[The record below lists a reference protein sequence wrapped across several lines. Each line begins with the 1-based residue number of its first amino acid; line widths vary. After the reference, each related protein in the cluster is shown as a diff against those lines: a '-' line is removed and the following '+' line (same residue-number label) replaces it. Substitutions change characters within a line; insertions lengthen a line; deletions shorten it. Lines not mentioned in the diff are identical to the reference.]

1 MTVTAPSIDAMPVRP
16 VRTSRF
22 DSTWLLWIAIIA
34 VLLFLVVSPFV
45 YLVIT
50 SFQAERT
57 GEFTFANYATAYGR
71 ARYIDALFNSLKL
84 GVVSAALAGVFAVPL
99 AWAVARTNM
108 PGRGLTRMLVLVT
121 FITPPYTGAVA
132 WILLAGPNAGW
143 LNRFFMMVTGA
154 EAGPFNIYSFTGLA
168 VVIALY
174 SFPYIFIFTTAALEL
189 VSSEME
195 DAANIL
201 GAGPWRTMRKVT
213 LPLALPAILGGLIIC
228 FLEAIALFGSPAM
241 IAIPARFNVV
251 TTQLFQ
257 FFGNPVRVEVAAAY
271 AMPLLGVTVLLV
283 LVQRLIVRRK
293 GFVALTGKGG
303 ERRPILLGR
312 WRWVMFGY
320 AMFVAALAVFLPYVF
335 LIQSAFAKAWGRG
348 FLLDN
353 ITLANFRFILFEHAT
368 AAQSVINSFV
378 YAGISATV
386 AVFLTLGVA
395 YIVARKLIP
404 FGGVLGFLCVAPFV
418 IPGVVLAIGFY
429 AAYAPPPL
437 SLYGTAL
444 ILILAFTTRFLPV
457 GYVNASAAINS
468 LNPEMEEAVRVLGG
482 SRLTALRRVVAPLLK
497 RNLLGAWL
505 LIFIPATR
513 ELSAA
518 IFLYGP
524 NTKVA
529 SVMIFDMSEEGN
541 FERLAALALVLQVL
555 TLPLLYLGQRAL
567 GRDFMLRRN
576 AT

>member
-1 MTVTAPSIDAMPVRP
+1 MSVTAPAIDTMPVRP

-22 DSTWLLWIAIIA
+22 DSSWLLWFAIIA

-71 ARYIDALFNSLKL
+71 ARYVEALVNSLKL
-84 GVVSAALAGVFAVPL
+84 GAVSALLAGVFAVPL

-108 PGRGLTRMLVLVT
+108 PGRGLTRMLVLAT

-143 LNRFFMMVTGA
+143 LNRFYMLVTGA

-228 FLEAIALFGSPAM
+228 FLEAIALFGSPAL

-271 AMPLLGVTVLLV
+271 AMPLLGVTILLV

-312 WRWVMFGY
+312 WRWVVFGY
-320 AMFVAALAVFLPYVF
+320 AMFVATLAVFLPYIF

-353 ITLANFRFILFEHAT
+353 ITIANFRFILFEHAT
-368 AAQSVINSFV
+368 AAQSIINSFV

-395 YIVARKLIP
+395 YIVARRLIP

-437 SLYGTAL
+437 ALYGTAL
-444 ILILAFTTRFLPV
+444 IMILAFTTRFLPV

-497 RNLLGAWL
+497 RNMMGAWL

-541 FERLAALALVLQVL
+541 FERLAALALVLQIL
-555 TLPLLYLGQRAL
+555 TLPLLWIGQKAL
-567 GRDFMLRRN
+567 GRDFMLRRT

>member
-1 MTVTAPSIDAMPVRP
+1 MTVAAPAFSTEAAAPRRAI
-16 VRTSRF
+16 SF
-22 DSTWLLWIAIIA
+22 DSTWILWIAIIA

-45 YLVIT
+45 YLVVT
-50 SFQAERT
+50 SFSAERT
-57 GEFTFANYATAYGR
+57 GDFTFANYATAYGR
-71 ARYIDALFNSLKL
+71 ARYVDALMNSLKL
-84 GVVSAALAGVFAVPL
+84 GGAAALLAGVFAVPL
-99 AWAVARTNM
+99 AWAVARTDM
-108 PGRGLTRMLVLVT
+108 PGRGLTRMLVLAT

-143 LNRFFMMVTGA
+143 LNRFYTLVTGA

-201 GAGPWRTMRKVT
+201 GAGPWRTMWRVT

-271 AMPLLGVTVLLV
+271 AMPLLGVTILLI
-283 LVQRLIVRRK
+283 LIQRLITHRK
-293 GFVALTGKGG
+293 GYVALTGKGG
-303 ERRPILLGR
+303 ERREIRLGS
-312 WRWVMFGY
+312 WRWPMFGY
-320 AMFVAALAVFLPYVF
+320 AMFVASLSVFLPYIF
-335 LIQSAFAKAWGRG
+335 LVQASFAKAWGRG
-348 FLLDN
+348 FGFDN
-353 ITLANFRFILFEHAT
+353 ISLRNFDFVLFEHAT
-368 AAQSVINSFV
+368 AAKSVINSFL
-378 YAGISATV
+378 YAGVSATA
-386 AVFLTLGVA
+386 AVILTLGVA
-395 YIVARKLIP
+395 YIVTRRLVP
-404 FGGVLGFLCVAPFV
+404 FGGILGFLCIAPFV

-437 SLYGTAL
+437 ALYGTAL
-444 ILILAFTTRFLPV
+444 ILILAFTTRFLPI
-457 GYVNASAAINS
+457 GYVNASAAMRS

-497 RNLLGAWL
+497 RSLLGAWL

-541 FERLAALALVLQVL
+541 FEYLAALALILQLL
-555 TLPLLYLGQRAL
+555 TLPLLYIGQKAL
-567 GRDFMLRRN
+567 GRDFMLRRT

>member
-1 MTVTAPSIDAMPVRP
+1 MSVTAAAIDTMPVRP
-16 VRTSRF
+16 VRASRF
-22 DSTWLLWIAIIA
+22 DSTWVLWVAIIA

-50 SFQAERT
+50 SFQTERT
-57 GEFTFANYATAYGR
+57 GEFTLSNYATAYGR

-84 GVVSAALAGVFAVPL
+84 GAASAALAGIFAVPL

-108 PGRGLTRMLVLVT
+108 PGRGLTRMLVLAT

-143 LNRFFMMVTGA
+143 LNRFYMMATGA

-271 AMPLLGVTVLLV
+271 AMPLLGVTILLV

-312 WRWVMFGY
+312 WRWVVFGY
-320 AMFVAALAVFLPYVF
+320 AMFVAALAVFLPYIF

-348 FLLDN
+348 FALDN
-353 ITLANFRFILFEHAT
+353 ITWANFRFILFEHAT

-378 YAGISATV
+378 YAGVSATI

-395 YIVARKLIP
+395 YIVARRLIP

-437 SLYGTAL
+437 ALYGTAL

-555 TLPLLYLGQRAL
+555 TLPLLWLGQKAL
-567 GRDFMLRRN
+567 GRDFMLRRT

>member
-1 MTVTAPSIDAMPVRP
+1 MSVTAPAIDTIPVRP
-16 VRTSRF
+16 VRASRF

-57 GEFTFANYATAYGR
+57 GEFTLSNYATAYGR

-84 GVVSAALAGVFAVPL
+84 GAASAALAGVFAVPL

-108 PGRGLTRMLVLVT
+108 PGRGLTRMLVLAT

-143 LNRFFMMVTGA
+143 LNRFYMMATGA

-228 FLEAIALFGSPAM
+228 FLEAIALFGSPAL

-271 AMPLLGVTVLLV
+271 AMPLLGVTILLV

-312 WRWVMFGY
+312 WRWVVFGY
-320 AMFVAALAVFLPYVF
+320 AMFVATLAVFLPYIF

-353 ITLANFRFILFEHAT
+353 ITIANFRFILFEHAT
-368 AAQSVINSFV
+368 AAQSIINSFV

-395 YIVARKLIP
+395 YIVARRLIP

-437 SLYGTAL
+437 ALYGTAL
-444 ILILAFTTRFLPV
+444 IMILAFTTRFLPV

-497 RNLLGAWL
+497 RNMMGAWL

-555 TLPLLYLGQRAL
+555 TLPLLWIGQKAL
-567 GRDFMLRRN
+567 GRDFMLRRS

>member
-1 MTVTAPSIDAMPVRP
+1 MAIAAPAIDSAPPRA
-16 VRTSRF
+16 RRASHF
-22 DSTWLLWIAIIA
+22 DSTWILWIAIIA

-45 YLVIT
+45 YLVLT
-50 SFQAERT
+50 SFQAEDT
-57 GEFTFANYATAYGR
+57 GVFTLTNYATAYGR
-71 ARYIDALFNSLKL
+71 ARYIDALLNSLKL
-84 GVVSAALAGVFAVPL
+84 GAAAAILAGLFAVPL
-99 AWAVARTNM
+99 AWAVARTDM
-108 PGRGLTRMLVLVT
+108 PAPGLTRMLVLAT

-143 LNRFFMMVTGA
+143 LNRFYMLVTGA

-168 VVIALY
+168 IVIALY

-201 GAGPWRTMRKVT
+201 GAGPWRTMRRVT

-271 AMPLLGVTVLLV
+271 AMPLLGVTILLV
-283 LVQRLIVRRK
+283 LVQRLITRRK

-312 WRWVMFGY
+312 WRWAMFGY
-320 AMFVAALAVFLPYVF
+320 AMIVASLAVFLPYIF
-335 LIQSAFAKAWGRG
+335 LVQSAFAKAWGRG
-348 FLLDN
+348 FALDN
-353 ITLANFRFILFEHAT
+353 ISLENFRFVLFEHAT
-368 AAQSVINSFV
+368 AAQSVINSFL
-378 YAGISATV
+378 YAGASATI

-395 YIVARKLIP
+395 YIAARRLVP

-437 SLYGTAL
+437 ALYGTAL

-457 GYVNASAAINS
+457 GYVNASAAIRS

-513 ELSAA
+513 ELSSA

-541 FERLAALALVLQVL
+541 FERLAALALILQVL
-555 TLPLLYLGQRAL
+555 TLPLLWIGQKAL

>member
-1 MTVTAPSIDAMPVRP
+1 MTATASTLDAAPAREG
-16 VRTSRF
+16 RAGYF

-34 VLLFLVVSPFV
+34 VLLFLVVSPFI

-57 GEFTFANYATAYGR
+57 GEFTLANYATAYGR
-71 ARYIDALFNSLKL
+71 ARYIEALLNSLKL
-84 GVVSAALAGVFAVPL
+84 GAVSALLAGVFAVPL
-99 AWAVARTNM
+99 AWAVARTDM
-108 PGRGLTRMLVLVT
+108 PGRGLTRMLVLAT

-143 LNRFFMMVTGA
+143 LNRFYMLATGA

-201 GAGPWRTMRKVT
+201 GAGPWRTMWRVT
-213 LPLALPAILGGLIIC
+213 LPLALPAILGGVIIC

-271 AMPLLGVTVLLV
+271 AMPLLGITVLLV
-283 LVQRLIVRRK
+283 LVQRLITRRK

-312 WRWVMFGY
+312 WRWAVFGY
-320 AMFVAALAVFLPYVF
+320 AMFVAALAVFLPYIF

-348 FLLDN
+348 FSLDN
-353 ITLANFRFILFEHAT
+353 ISLQNFRFILFEHAT
-368 AAQSVINSFV
+368 AMESVLNSFL
-378 YAGISATV
+378 YGAASATV

-395 YIVARKLIP
+395 YIVARKLVP

-437 SLYGTAL
+437 ALYGTAL

-457 GYVNASAAINS
+457 GYVNASAAIRS

-541 FERLAALALVLQVL
+541 FERLAALALILQVL
-555 TLPLLYLGQRAL
+555 TLPLLWVGQKAL

>member
-1 MTVTAPSIDAMPVRP
+1 MTVTASTLDAAPARP
-16 VRTSRF
+16 GRAGSF

-34 VLLFLVVSPFV
+34 VLLFLVVSPFI

-50 SFQAERT
+50 SFQTERT

-71 ARYIDALFNSLKL
+71 ARYIDALLNSLKL
-84 GVVSAALAGVFAVPL
+84 GVVSALLAGVFAVPL

-108 PGRGLTRMLVLVT
+108 PGRGFTRMLVLAT

-143 LNRFFMMVTGA
+143 LNRFYMLATGA

-201 GAGPWRTMRKVT
+201 GAGPWRTMWRVT
-213 LPLALPAILGGLIIC
+213 LPLALPAILGGVIIC

-271 AMPLLGVTVLLV
+271 AMPLLGITVLLV
-283 LVQRLIVRRK
+283 LVQRLITRRK

-312 WRWVMFGY
+312 WRWVVFGY
-320 AMFVAALAVFLPYVF
+320 AMFVAALAVFLPYIF

-348 FLLDN
+348 FSLDN
-353 ITLANFRFILFEHAT
+353 ISLQNFRFILFEHAT
-368 AAQSVINSFV
+368 AMESVLNSFV
-378 YAGISATV
+378 YGAASATV

-395 YIVARKLIP
+395 YIVARKLVP

-437 SLYGTAL
+437 ALYGTAL

-457 GYVNASAAINS
+457 GYVNASAAIRS

-541 FERLAALALVLQVL
+541 FERLAALALILQVL
-555 TLPLLYLGQRAL
+555 TLPLLWVGQKAL
-567 GRDFMLRRN
+567 GRDFMLRRS

>member
-1 MTVTAPSIDAMPVRP
+1 MTVAAPALPSAANRP
-16 VRTSRF
+16 SRIGGF
-22 DSTWLLWIAIIA
+22 DPTWLLWIAIIA

-45 YLVIT
+45 YLVAT
-50 SFQAERT
+50 SFQNEKT
-57 GEFTFANYATAYGR
+57 GAFTFANYAIAYSR
-71 ARYIDALFNSLKL
+71 PRYVEALFNSLEL
-84 GVVSAALAGVFAVPL
+84 GAAAALLAGAFAVPL
-99 AWAVARTNM
+99 AWAVSRTNM
-108 PGRGLTRMLVLVT
+108 PGRGFVRMMVLAT

-143 LNRFFMMVTGA
+143 LNRVYVFLTGA
-154 EAGPFNIYSFTGLA
+154 EAGPFDIYSFPGLV

-174 SFPYIFIFTTAALEL
+174 SFPYIFIFTNAALEL

-201 GAGPWRTMRKVT
+201 GAGAWRTMRKVT

-228 FLEAIALFGSPAM
+228 FLEAIALFASPAM

-271 AMPLLGVTVLLV
+271 AMPLLGVTILLI
-283 LVQRLIVRRK
+283 LVQRLITHRK
-293 GFVALTGKGG
+293 GFVSLTGKGG
-303 ERRPILLGR
+303 ERRPINLGP
-312 WRWVMFGY
+312 WRWAMFGY
-320 AMFVAALAVFLPYVF
+320 AIFVGTLSVFLPYLF
-335 LIQSAFAKAWGRG
+335 LLQAAFSKAWGRG
-348 FLLDN
+348 LAFDNLTFSNFHFL
-353 ITLANFRFILFEHAT
+353 LFEHAT
-368 AAQSVINSFV
+368 AAQSVWNSLLFAAAAAT
-378 YAGISATV
+378 AGVII
-386 AVFLTLGVA
+386 TLGVA
-395 YIVARKLIP
+395 YIVVRRLVP
-404 FGGVLGFLCVAPFV
+404 FGGILGFLCVAPFV

-437 SLYGTAL
+437 ALYGTSL
-444 ILILAFTTRFLPV
+444 ILILAFTTRFLPI
-457 GYVNASAAINS
+457 GYVNAQSAIQS

-482 SRLTALRRVVAPLLK
+482 TRLTALRRVVAPLLK

-505 LIFIPATR
+505 LIFIPASR
-513 ELSAA
+513 ELSSA

-524 NTKVA
+524 STKVV

-541 FERLAALALVLQVL
+541 LEYLAALALILQAL
-555 TLPLLYLGQRAL
+555 TLPMLWIGQRAL
-567 GRDFMLRRN
+567 GRDFMLRRT